1 MIVFF
6 CWKKR
11 KKLIEHSTGEVKC
24 RSRWRIKGASERR
37 REGEEERVGL
47 GNWERMEPSGNGV
60 VRDDEGGSVATLLCS
75 FLKAANF
82 NFNKGKSVPR
92 LTS

>member
-11 KKLIEHSTGEVKC
+11 KLIEHSTGEIKC

-37 REGEEERVGL
+37 RGGEEERVGL

-82 NFNKGKSVPR
+82 NFKGKSVPR
-92 LTS
+92 LAS